1 MWIVWSDGS
10 YSSLDKLWKSKKTTL
25 RKVISRKLTDDGLIE
40 EQLWFRTSSGIYCYL
55 SFNYYEF
62 VRINNTWI
70 ITIIVIRSKFT
81 KSIFSFKEWWTFAGD
96 FISVLGIDI
105 RNPVKNQ
112 VFKGETPIL
121 SYLERKF

>member
-25 RKVISRKLTDDGLIE
+25 RKVISRKLTDEGLIE
-40 EQLWFRTSSGIYCYL
+40 EQLWFRTSSGVYCYL
-55 SFNYYEF
+55 SLTTMNLWEL
-62 VRINNTWI
+62 
-70 ITIIVIRSKFT
+70 ITLELFLLLLFGASSQSRYF
-81 KSIFSFKEWWTFAGD
+81 FFKDWWTFAGD